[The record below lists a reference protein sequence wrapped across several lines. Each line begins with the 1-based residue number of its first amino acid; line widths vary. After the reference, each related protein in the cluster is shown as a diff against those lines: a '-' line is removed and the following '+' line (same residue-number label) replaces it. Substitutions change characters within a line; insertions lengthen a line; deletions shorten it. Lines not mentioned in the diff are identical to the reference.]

1 MTFVTFFLIPYWRKI
16 KITIGLYE
24 IMTTQEIKEK
34 YTCLN
39 YLGQPVKKT
48 RNCYL
53 YHVPWREDKT
63 PSLSVT
69 LNGKG
74 WHDLAKGHHG
84 SVIDLVMRCLNT
96 TSVKRACEEIERQ
109 ASLSSSFS
117 QQISEDGEK
126 NKEQRFTKFEVVK
139 LQSPGLFAYL
149 YSRKIDLQIAKQ
161 FLQEAHYSFK
171 EVDDGRYL
179 YALAYANDKG
189 GYELR
194 GAPYKGKPEGY
205 KGGTSPKAITTHL
218 AHPKAATIVFE
229 GFMDMLSFA
238 TLCGKV
244 RHNYIVLNSIVNAPA
259 AIEVLRFISSK
270 IYLCLDNDKGGND
283 ATAFIQNAVPTAI
296 DIRSRFAPAK
306 DVNDFLINKQP

>member
-1 MTFVTFFLIPYWRKI
+1 MTI
-16 KITIGLYE
+16 
-24 IMTTQEIKEK
+24 QEIKEK
-34 YTCLN
+34 YTCLD
-39 YLGQPVKKT
+39 YLGQPIKKT

-96 TSVKRACEEIERQ
+96 TSVKRACKELERQ
-109 ASLSSSFS
+109 SPLSSSFS
-117 QQISEDGEK
+117 QPLLGDGEK
-126 NKEQRFTKFEVVK
+126 KKEQRFTKFEVVK

-149 YSRKIDLQIAKQ
+149 HHRKIDLQIAKQ
-161 FLQEAHYSFK
+161 FLQEARYSFK
-171 EVDDGRYL
+171 EVDDDRYL

-238 TLCGKV
+238 TLYGKV
-244 RHNYIVLNSIVNAPA
+244 RHNYIVLNSIVNKEA
-259 AIEVLRFISSK
+259 ALEVLKTSQNQV
-270 IYLCLDNDKGGND
+270 YLCLDNDRGGGD
-283 ATAFIQNAVPTAI
+283 TTSWFLQQLPLAK
-296 DIRSRFAPAK
+296 DIRQRFAPAK
-306 DVNDFLINKQP
+306 DVNEFLVNKKV

>member
-1 MTFVTFFLIPYWRKI
+1 MTI
-16 KITIGLYE
+16 
-24 IMTTQEIKEK
+24 QEIKEK
-34 YTCLN
+34 YTCLD
-39 YLGQPVKKT
+39 YLGQPIKKT

-96 TSVKRACEEIERQ
+96 TSVKRACKELERQ
-109 ASLSSSFS
+109 SPLSSSFS
-117 QQISEDGEK
+117 QPLLGDGEK
-126 NKEQRFTKFEVVK
+126 KKEQRFTKFEVVK

-149 YSRKIDLQIAKQ
+149 HHRKIDLQIAKQ
-161 FLQEAHYSFK
+161 FLQEARYSFK
-171 EVDDGRYL
+171 EVDDDRYL

-194 GAPYKGKPEGY
+194 SSIF
-205 KGGTSPKAITTHL
+205 KGGTTPKAITTHWHVDG
-218 AHPKAATIVFE
+218 ASVVVFE

-238 TLCGKV
+238 TMTEGVK
-244 RHNYIVLNSIVNAPA
+244 HNYVVLNSCSMKESAL
-259 AIEVLRFISSK
+259 EVLK
-270 IYLCLDNDKGGND
+270 TLQNQIYLCLDNDKGGDD
-283 ATAFIQNAVPTAI
+283 ATAFLLDALPSAI
-296 DIRSRFAPAK
+296 DIRNRFAPAK
-306 DVNDFLINKQP
+306 DVNEYLMNKKV

>member
-1 MTFVTFFLIPYWRKI
+1 
-16 KITIGLYE
+16 
-24 IMTTQEIKEK
+24 MTTQEIKEK

-161 FLQEAHYSFK
+161 FLQEARYSFK

-179 YALAYANDKG
+179 YALAYKNDKG

-194 GAPYKGKPEGY
+194 SSVYKGCTAP
-205 KGGTSPKAITTHL
+205 KGITTHFGREN
-218 AHPKAATIVFE
+218 APTVVFE

-238 TLCGKV
+238 TLCGEV
-244 RHNYIVLNSIVNAPA
+244 RHNYIVLNSIVNAPVG
-259 AIEVLRFISSK
+259 IELLHSVSGKVL
-270 IYLCLDNDKGGND
+270 LCLDNDEAGDDTTKHMLD
-283 ATAFIQNAVPTAI
+283 ALPSAT
-296 DIRSRFAPAK
+296 DIRNRFVPAK
-306 DVNDFLINKQP
+306 DVNDYLIKLKHE

>member
-1 MTFVTFFLIPYWRKI
+1 MTI
-16 KITIGLYE
+16 
-24 IMTTQEIKEK
+24 QEIKEK
-34 YTCLN
+34 YTCLD
-39 YLGQPVKKT
+39 YLGQPIKKT

-96 TSVKRACEEIERQ
+96 TSVKRACKELERQ
-109 ASLSSSFS
+109 SPLSSSFS
-117 QQISEDGEK
+117 QPLLGDGEK
-126 NKEQRFTKFEVVK
+126 KKEQRFTKFEVVK

-149 YSRKIDLQIAKQ
+149 HHRKIDLQIAKQ
-161 FLQEAHYSFK
+161 FLQEARYSFK
-171 EVDDGRYL
+171 EVDDDRYL

-244 RHNYIVLNSIVNAPA
+244 RHNYIVLNSIVNKEA
-259 AIEVLRFISSK
+259 ALEVLKTSQNQV
-270 IYLCLDNDKGGND
+270 YLCLDNDRGGGD
-283 ATAFIQNAVPTAI
+283 TTSWFLQQLPLAK
-296 DIRSRFAPAK
+296 DIRQRFAPAK
-306 DVNDFLINKQP
+306 DVNEFLVNKKV

>member
-1 MTFVTFFLIPYWRKI
+1 MYI
-16 KITIGLYE
+16 
-24 IMTTQEIKEK
+24 QEIKEK
-34 YTCLN
+34 YTCLD

-48 RNCYL
+48 RNGYL
-53 YHVPWREDKT
+53 YRAPWREDKT

-69 LNGKG
+69 DNGRG
-74 WHDLAKGHHG
+74 WHDLATGEHG

-96 TSVKRACEEIERQ
+96 NDVRLACEEIERQ
-109 ASLSSSFS
+109 DPASFSFS
-117 QQISEDGEK
+117 QPFMKENGEK
-126 NKEQRFTKFEVVK
+126 KKEGGFTKFEVVK

-149 YSRKIDLQIAKQ
+149 YSRKIDLKIAKQ

-171 EVDDGRYL
+171 DGDSYL

>member
-1 MTFVTFFLIPYWRKI
+1 
-16 KITIGLYE
+16 
-24 IMTTQEIKEK
+24 MTTQEIKEK
-34 YTCLN
+34 YTCLD

-126 NKEQRFTKFEVVK
+126 NKEQRLTKFEVVK

-270 IYLCLDNDKGGND
+270 IYLCLDNDKGGEET
-283 ATAFIQNAVPTAI
+283 TAWLLQHLPKAK
-296 DIRSRFAPAK
+296 DIRYKFAHYK
-306 DVNDFLINKQP
+306 DVNEYLTRR

>member
-1 MTFVTFFLIPYWRKI
+1 MTI
-16 KITIGLYE
+16 
-24 IMTTQEIKEK
+24 QEIKEK
-34 YTCLN
+34 YTCLD
-39 YLGQPVKKT
+39 YLGQPIKKT

-96 TSVKRACEEIERQ
+96 TSVRRACEELERQ
-109 ASLSSSFS
+109 APISSSFP
-117 QQISEDGEK
+117 QQISEYREK
-126 NKEQRFTKFEVVK
+126 IKEQRFTKFEVVK

-149 YSRKIDLQIAKQ
+149 HHRKIDLQIAKQ
-161 FLQEAHYSFK
+161 FLQEARYSFK
-171 EVDDGRYL
+171 EVDDDRYL

-194 GAPYKGKPEGY
+194 SSIF
-205 KGGTSPKAITTHL
+205 KGGTTPKTITTHWL
-218 AHPKAATIVFE
+218 VDGASVVVFE

-244 RHNYIVLNSIVNAPA
+244 RHNYIVLNSTVNAPA
-259 AIEVLRFISSK
+259 AIDVLRSISGK
-270 IYLCLDNDKGGND
+270 VLLCLDNDETGD
-283 ATAFIQNAVPTAI
+283 DTTSQMLDVLSSAV
-296 DIRSRFAPAK
+296 DIRSRFAPEK
-306 DVNDFLINKQP
+306 DVNDYLIKLKHE